1 MTSTSYAGSGGVHP
15 RASDQRY
22 ALYAGQASVAMQS
35 RVIQPTVDLGGARKR
50 PDDGRTPHSVQTS
63 DFAWVRS

>member
-1 MTSTSYAGSGGVHP
+1 
-15 RASDQRY
+15 
-22 ALYAGQASVAMQS
+22 MQS